1 MRLIFYLVILVAL
14 FFAPVERL
22 DIADL
27 EPVQAV
33 AVYREGDNVIL
44 ETDTQDRGRGKNV
57 EEALAAMKKST
68 PTVIYLDTADFL
80 LVAENAE
87 ETVDSLRGYLKS
99 DIKVATYH
107 GGPVKEEA
115 EYVDVHGDTVRLKDW
130 KRKR

>member
-1 MRLIFYLVILVAL
+1 MRLVCYLVILAAL

-27 EPVQAV
+27 EPVQVV

-44 ETDTQDRGRGKNV
+44 ETDTQDRGSGKSV

-87 ETVDSLRGYLKS
+87 ETVDSLAGYLRS
-99 DIKVATYH
+99 DIKVAMYH
-107 GGPVKEEA
+107 GGSVKEEA
-115 EYVDVHGDTVRLKDW
+115 QYVDIHGDTVRLKDW
-130 KRKR
+130 QRKR